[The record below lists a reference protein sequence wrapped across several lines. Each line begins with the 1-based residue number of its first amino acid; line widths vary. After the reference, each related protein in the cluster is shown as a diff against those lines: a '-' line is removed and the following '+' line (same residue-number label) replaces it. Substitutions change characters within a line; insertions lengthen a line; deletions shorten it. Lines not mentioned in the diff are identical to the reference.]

1 VLLVNSPDKAVTPWL
16 SRVQSRLS

>member
-16 SRVQSRLS
+16 SRVQSRLG